1 MNTRQS
7 YAPTPH
13 SYVPNTSL
21 SATINLDEEVTLT
34 TTRAERD
41 LQDSLGE
48 LFSIIV
54 TLDELEKAFLKD
66 AIPEAEYTDICERSL
81 RQYKALLADETIAAE
96 FRDLEHF
103 KAKWEV
109 LPLLL
114 LLHLL
119 LLNSKQWK
127 KKKKKKKQ
135 FPANKQSKLD
145 VPRAT
150 ERLRV
155 GMPSTTVTAS
165 STAPSSAS
173 TAAAA
178 AAAAGNNPSGVLILE
193 ATQEFITFLDA
204 VKLGLLSKDQLHP
217 LLSDVI
223 QSVNRVT
230 DKDFDSR
237 GKIVQWLITLN
248 QMKASDELSEQ
259 QARELELD
267 IQQAYQGFR
276 RTLT

>member
-1 MNTRQS
+1 MIPRQG

-13 SYVPNTSL
+13 SYVPNSTF
-21 SATINLDEEVTLT
+21 SATINLDEEVKLT
-34 TTRAERD
+34 DTRAERD
-41 LQDSLGE
+41 LQESLAE

-66 AIPEAEYTDICERSL
+66 AIPEHEYTEICERCL
-81 RQYKALLADETIAAE
+81 RQYKALLADATIANE
-96 FRDLEHF
+96 FKGLEEF
-103 KAKWEV
+103 KAKWD
-109 LPLLL
+109 L
-114 LLHLL
+114 
-119 LLNSKQWK
+119 Q
-127 KKKKKKKQ
+127 
-135 FPANKQSKLD
+135 A
-145 VPRAT
+145 PRAT

-165 STAPSSAS
+165 SSATGPQASSGS
-173 TAAAA
+173 
-178 AAAAGNNPSGVLILE
+178 GNTTSGVLILE

-204 VKLGLLSKDQLHP
+204 VKLGMLSKDQLHP

-230 DKDFDSR
+230 DQDFESR

-248 QMKASDELSEQ
+248 QMKASDELSDQ

>member
-1 MNTRQS
+1 MNPRQS

-21 SATINLDEEVTLT
+21 SATINLDEEVKLT
-34 TTRAERD
+34 GTRAERD

-81 RQYKALLADETIAAE
+81 RQYKALLADETIANE
-96 FRDLEHF
+96 FKDLEDF
-103 KAKWEV
+103 KAKWD
-109 LPLLL
+109 
-114 LLHLL
+114 
-119 LLNSKQWK
+119 
-127 KKKKKKKQ
+127 
-135 FPANKQSKLD
+135 LD

-165 STAPSSAS
+165 SAAPASAP
-173 TAAAA
+173 AAAA
-178 AAAAGNNPSGVLILE
+178 NNTSGVLILE

-230 DKDFDSR
+230 DKDFDNR

-259 QARELELD
+259 QARELDLD

>member
-1 MNTRQS
+1 MIPRQG

-13 SYVPNTSL
+13 SYVPNSSF
-21 SATINLDEEVTLT
+21 SATINLDEEVKLT
-34 TTRAERD
+34 DSRAERD
-41 LQDSLGE
+41 LQDSLAE

-54 TLDELEKAFLKD
+54 TLDELERAFLKD
-66 AIPEAEYTDICERSL
+66 AIPEAEYTEICERSL
-81 RQYKALLADETIAAE
+81 RQYKALLTDETIAAE
-96 FRDLEHF
+96 FQGLEEF
-103 KAKWEV
+103 KARWD
-109 LPLLL
+109 L
-114 LLHLL
+114 
-119 LLNSKQWK
+119 Q
-127 KKKKKKKQ
+127 
-135 FPANKQSKLD
+135 A
-145 VPRAT
+145 PRAT

-165 STAPSSAS
+165 SSAPGQQASSA
-173 TAAAA
+173 T
-178 AAAAGNNPSGVLILE
+178 NNTSGVLILE

-204 VKLGLLSKDQLHP
+204 VKLGMLSKDQLHP

-230 DKDFDSR
+230 DQDFDSR

-259 QARELELD
+259 QARELEMD

>member
-1 MNTRQS
+1 MIPRQG

-13 SYVPNTSL
+13 SYVPNTNL
-21 SATINLDEEVTLT
+21 SATINLDEEVKLT
-34 TTRAERD
+34 NTRAERD
-41 LQDSLGE
+41 LQESLAE

-66 AIPEAEYTDICERSL
+66 AVPEAEYTEICERSL
-81 RQYKALLADETIAAE
+81 RQYKALLADETIAKE
-96 FRDLEHF
+96 FQDLEDF
-103 KAKWEV
+103 KAKWDLE
-109 LPLLL
+109 
-114 LLHLL
+114 
-119 LLNSKQWK
+119 
-127 KKKKKKKQ
+127 
-135 FPANKQSKLD
+135 A
-145 VPRAT
+145 PRAT
-150 ERLRV
+150 ERIRV
-155 GMPSTTVTAS
+155 GMPSTTITAS
-165 STAPSSAS
+165 SSAPAP
-173 TAAAA
+173 TPAAA
-178 AAAAGNNPSGVLILE
+178 NNTSGVLILE

-230 DKDFDSR
+230 DKDFENR

-248 QMKASDELSEQ
+248 QMKATDELSEQ

>member
-1 MNTRQS
+1 MIHRPQS

-13 SYVPNTSL
+13 SYVPNTNL
-21 SATINLDEEVTLT
+21 SATINLDEEVKLT
-34 TTRAERD
+34 NTRAERD
-41 LQDSLGE
+41 LQDSLAE

-66 AIPEAEYTDICERSL
+66 AVPEAEYTEICERSL
-81 RQYKALLADETIAAE
+81 RQYKALLADETIANE
-96 FRDLEHF
+96 FQGLEEFKARWDLE
-103 KAKWEV
+103 
-109 LPLLL
+109 
-114 LLHLL
+114 
-119 LLNSKQWK
+119 
-127 KKKKKKKQ
+127 
-135 FPANKQSKLD
+135 

-155 GMPSTTVTAS
+155 GLPSTTVTAS
-165 STAPSSAS
+165 TPQPPSSSQAPPQN
-173 TAAAA
+173 T
-178 AAAAGNNPSGVLILE
+178 SGVLILE

-223 QSVNRVT
+223 QSVNKVT

-248 QMKASDELSEQ
+248 QMRATEELSDQ
-259 QARELELD
+259 QARELEMD

-276 RTLT
+276 RTLS

>member
-1 MNTRQS
+1 MIPRQG

-13 SYVPNTSL
+13 SYVPNTTL
-21 SATINLDEEVTLT
+21 SATINLDEEVKLT
-34 TTRAERD
+34 ETRAERD
-41 LQDSLGE
+41 LQDSLAE

-66 AIPEAEYTDICERSL
+66 AIPEAEYTEICERSL
-81 RQYKALLADETIAAE
+81 RQYKALLADDTIARE
-96 FRDLEHF
+96 FQGLDEF
-103 KAKWEV
+103 KAKWEIE
-109 LPLLL
+109 
-114 LLHLL
+114 
-119 LLNSKQWK
+119 
-127 KKKKKKKQ
+127 
-135 FPANKQSKLD
+135 A
-145 VPRAT
+145 PRAT

-165 STAPSSAS
+165 SSGLPQTTASA
-173 TAAAA
+173 
-178 AAAAGNNPSGVLILE
+178 NNTSGVLILE

-204 VKLGLLSKDQLHP
+204 VKLGMLSKDQLHP

-230 DKDFDSR
+230 DQDFDSR

-248 QMKASDELSEQ
+248 QMKAAEELSEQ
-259 QARELELD
+259 QARELEMD

>member
-1 MNTRQS
+1 MIPRQG

-13 SYVPNTSL
+13 SYVPNTHL
-21 SATINLDEEVTLT
+21 SASINLDEEVKLT
-34 TTRAERD
+34 NTRAERD
-41 LQDSLGE
+41 LQESLAE
-48 LFSIIV
+48 LFSIII

-66 AIPEAEYTDICERSL
+66 AVPEAEYTEICERSL
-81 RQYKALLADETIAAE
+81 RQYKALLQDETIARE
-96 FRDLEHF
+96 FGDLEDF
-103 KAKWEV
+103 KAKWDLE
-109 LPLLL
+109 
-114 LLHLL
+114 
-119 LLNSKQWK
+119 
-127 KKKKKKKQ
+127 
-135 FPANKQSKLD
+135 A
-145 VPRAT
+145 PRAT
-150 ERLRV
+150 ERIRV
-155 GMPSTTVTAS
+155 GMPSTAIDR
-165 STAPSSAS
+165 APSVPAPAP
-173 TAAAA
+173 AAAA
-178 AAAAGNNPSGVLILE
+178 NNTSGVLILE

-230 DKDFDSR
+230 DKDFENR

-248 QMKASDELSEQ
+248 QMRATDELSEQ

>member
-1 MNTRQS
+1 
-7 YAPTPH
+7 
-13 SYVPNTSL
+13 VK
-21 SATINLDEEVTLT
+21 LT
-34 TTRAERD
+34 DTRAERD

-81 RQYKALLADETIAAE
+81 RQYKALLADETIANE
-96 FRDLEHF
+96 FKDLEEF
-103 KAKWEV
+103 KAKWDV
-109 LPLLL
+109 SYIALINSTMKLLKL
-114 LLHLL
+114 T
-119 LLNSKQWK
+119 SISAQ
-127 KKKKKKKQ
+127 
-135 FPANKQSKLD
+135 KLD

-155 GMPSTTVTAS
+155 GMPSTTVNAS
-165 STAPSSAS
+165 SAAPAPAP
-173 TAAAA
+173 AAAA
-178 AAAAGNNPSGVLILE
+178 NNTSGVLILE

-230 DKDFDSR
+230 DKDFDDR

-259 QARELELD
+259 QARELDLD

>member
-1 MNTRQS
+1 MIPRPQN

-21 SATINLDEEVTLT
+21 NATINLDEEVKLT
-34 TTRAERD
+34 STRAERD
-41 LQDSLGE
+41 LQESLAE

-66 AIPEAEYTDICERSL
+66 AVPESEYTEICERSL
-81 RQYKALLADETIAAE
+81 RQYKALLADETIAKE
-96 FRDLEHF
+96 FQGLEEF
-103 KAKWEV
+103 KARWE
-109 LPLLL
+109 LE
-114 LLHLL
+114 
-119 LLNSKQWK
+119 
-127 KKKKKKKQ
+127 
-135 FPANKQSKLD
+135 

-155 GMPSTTVTAS
+155 GMPSTTVTAGS
-165 STAPSSAS
+165 SAPSQPQQQSS
-173 TAAAA
+173 SS
-178 AAAAGNNPSGVLILE
+178 NNTSGVLILE

-223 QSVNRVT
+223 QSVNKVT
-230 DKDFDSR
+230 DKDFDNR

-248 QMKASDELSEQ
+248 QMKATEELSES
-259 QARELELD
+259 QARELEMD
-267 IQQAYQGFR
+267 IQQAYNGFR
-276 RTLT
+276 STLT

>member
-1 MNTRQS
+1 MNSRQG

-13 SYVPNTSL
+13 SYIPNTSL
-21 SATINLDEEVTLT
+21 SATINLDEEVKLSN
-34 TTRAERD
+34 TRAERD

-66 AIPEAEYTDICERSL
+66 AIPEAEYTEICERSL

-96 FRDLEHF
+96 FGDLEDF
-103 KAKWEV
+103 KAKWE
-109 LPLLL
+109 
-114 LLHLL
+114 
-119 LLNSKQWK
+119 
-127 KKKKKKKQ
+127 
-135 FPANKQSKLD
+135 LD

-155 GMPSTTVTAS
+155 GMPSTTITAS
-165 STAPSSAS
+165 SAAPASAP
-173 TAAAA
+173 AAAT
-178 AAAAGNNPSGVLILE
+178 NNTSGVLILE

-230 DKDFDSR
+230 DKDFDNR
-237 GKIVQWLITLN
+237 GKIVQWLIILN
-248 QMKASDELSEQ
+248 QMKASDELGEQ

>member
-1 MNTRQS
+1 MTSHFWRRRRRRRRDAASGLTAMMPRQG

-13 SYVPNTSL
+13 SYVPNSNL
-21 SATINLDEEVTLT
+21 SATINLDEEVKLAE
-34 TTRAERD
+34 TRAEHN
-41 LQDSLGE
+41 LQDSLAE

-66 AIPEAEYTDICERSL
+66 AIPEAEYTEICERSL
-81 RQYKALLADETIAAE
+81 RQYKALLADETITRE
-96 FRDLEHF
+96 FEGLEEFKTKWDLE
-103 KAKWEV
+103 A
-109 LPLLL
+109 
-114 LLHLL
+114 
-119 LLNSKQWK
+119 
-127 KKKKKKKQ
+127 
-135 FPANKQSKLD
+135 
-145 VPRAT
+145 PRAT

-155 GMPSTTVTAS
+155 GMPSTTLTAS
-165 STAPSSAS
+165 SS
-173 TAAAA
+173 AAAA
-178 AAAAGNNPSGVLILE
+178 PAASANNTSGVLILE

-204 VKLGLLSKDQLHP
+204 VKLGMLSKDQLHP

-230 DKDFDSR
+230 DHDFESR

-248 QMKASDELSEQ
+248 QMKATEELSEQ
-259 QARELELD
+259 QARELEMD

>member
-1 MNTRQS
+1 MNARQS

-21 SATINLDEEVTLT
+21 SATINLDEEVKLT
-34 TTRAERD
+34 DSRAERD

-48 LFSIIV
+48 LFSIII

-66 AIPEAEYTDICERSL
+66 AIPEADYADICERSL
-81 RQYKALLADETIAAE
+81 RQYKALLADETIANE
-96 FRDLEHF
+96 FKGLEEF
-103 KAKWEV
+103 KAKWD
-109 LPLLL
+109 
-114 LLHLL
+114 
-119 LLNSKQWK
+119 
-127 KKKKKKKQ
+127 
-135 FPANKQSKLD
+135 LD

-155 GMPSTTVTAS
+155 GMPSTTMTAS
-165 STAPSSAS
+165 SSAPAPAPS
-173 TAAAA
+173 AAA
-178 AAAAGNNPSGVLILE
+178 NNTSGVLILE

-230 DKDFDSR
+230 DKDFDNR

-248 QMKASDELSEQ
+248 QMKATDELSDQ

-276 RTLT
+276 RTLS

>member
-1 MNTRQS
+1 MNPRQQS

-13 SYVPNTSL
+13 SYVPNTNM
-21 SATINLDEEVTLT
+21 SATINLDEEVKLSE
-34 TTRAERD
+34 TRAE
-41 LQDSLGE
+41 QDIHESLAE

-54 TLDELEKAFLKD
+54 TIDQLEKAFLKD
-66 AIPEAEYTDICERSL
+66 AIPEAEYTEICERSL
-81 RQYKALLADETIAAE
+81 RQYKALLADETISKA
-96 FRDLEHF
+96 FGTLEEF
-103 KAKWEV
+103 KARWNLE
-109 LPLLL
+109 
-114 LLHLL
+114 
-119 LLNSKQWK
+119 
-127 KKKKKKKQ
+127 
-135 FPANKQSKLD
+135 

-155 GMPSTTVTAS
+155 GMPSTTLTAS
-165 STAPSSAS
+165 SSSGPTPSSSGLGGMGGGGPGGSGGAPGS
-173 TAAAA
+173 AAAA
-178 AAAAGNNPSGVLILE
+178 AKGTSGVLILE

-223 QSVNRVT
+223 QSVNKVT
-230 DKDFDSR
+230 DKDFENR

-248 QMKASDELSEQ
+248 QMKATEELGEQ

-276 RTLT
+276 STLT

>member
-1 MNTRQS
+1 MIPRQG

-13 SYVPNTSL
+13 SYVPNTNL
-21 SATINLDEEVTLT
+21 SATINLDEEVKLT
-34 TTRAERD
+34 NTRAERD
-41 LQDSLGE
+41 LQESLAE

-66 AIPEAEYTDICERSL
+66 AIPEAEYTEICERSL
-81 RQYKALLADETIAAE
+81 RQYKALLADETIANE
-96 FRDLEHF
+96 FQDLEEF
-103 KAKWEV
+103 KARWDLE
-109 LPLLL
+109 
-114 LLHLL
+114 
-119 LLNSKQWK
+119 
-127 KKKKKKKQ
+127 
-135 FPANKQSKLD
+135 A
-145 VPRAT
+145 PRAT
-150 ERLRV
+150 ERIRV
-155 GMPSTTVTAS
+155 GMPSTTIDAS
-165 STAPSSAS
+165 SSAPAP
-173 TAAAA
+173 TPAAA
-178 AAAAGNNPSGVLILE
+178 NNTSGVLILE

-230 DKDFDSR
+230 DKDFENR

-248 QMKASDELSEQ
+248 QMKATDELSEH